1 VDIERLIV
9 TKIASSGE
17 IERLVSA
24 GVASNHY
31 ASPDCREVYDY
42 MLDHLRKYRGAASY
56 EAIKKK
62 FPKFDWAFT
71 TDTLEFLI
79 DEFISQIKRRETI
92 SMLRDLADAVD
103 DPGRVKRLDEEALEM
118 ARNLAMIV
126 PSNKSARFSDMPRR
140 IEDYRR
146 KALSGD
152 AWGIKMNIP
161 TFDRLTYGIQP
172 HEFIA
177 VIGYQGTGKSSLL
190 EYLAFQA
197 YLQDKTT
204 LFISLE
210 MEAEALYRR
219 FDTMAMHFNYDHLKG
234 LELSDKEI
242 EHWEKVAETAASH
255 RHERDIIVLDDLG
268 RASVEKVYA
277 EMARYKPDVCMV
289 DYISLMSAPTTAGQG
304 WERVGEI
311 TKGLK
316 INARSLKTP
325 IIAAAQTNRES
336 AKAGPELDN
345 IAFASSIGMDTDM
358 ILGLHQDDEMRD
370 RDRMEIRMLKNRDG
384 DTGKVKMNWDMTTR
398 QFYEV
403 SELDDFGTR

>member
-1 VDIERLIV
+1 MDIERLLV
-9 TKIASSGE
+9 TKLASSGE
-17 IERLVSA
+17 IDKLVSA
-24 GVASNHY
+24 GIIATHFS
-31 ASPDCREVYDY
+31 SGDCSEVYGY
-42 MLDHLRKYRGAASY
+42 MVDHLRKYRAVPSQDAV
-56 EAIKKK
+56 KKK
-62 FPKFDWAFT
+62 FPKFEWQFT
-71 TDTLEFLI
+71 TDTLGYLT

-92 SMLRDLADAVD
+92 TMLRDLAVAVD
-103 DPGRVKRLDEEALEM
+103 DPVRVKRLDEEALEM

-126 PSNKSARFSDMPRR
+126 PSTRASRFSDMSKR
-140 IEDYRR
+140 IEEYRL

-152 AWGIKMNIP
+152 SWGIKMNIP
-161 TFDRLTYGIQP
+161 TFDNLTYGVQP

-177 VIGYQGTGKSSLL
+177 VIGYQGTGKSTML

-197 YLQDKTT
+197 YLQEKST

-210 MEAEALYRR
+210 MESEALYRR
-219 FDTMAMHFNYDHLKG
+219 FDTMANNFDYNALKG

-242 EHWEKVAETAASH
+242 EIWEKMADRVQSNKHSH
-255 RHERDIIVLDDLG
+255 DIIVLDDLG

-289 DYISLMSAPTTAGQG
+289 DYLSLMSAPSHVGQG

-325 IIAAAQTNRES
+325 IIAAAQTNRDS

-345 IAFASSIGMDTDM
+345 IAFASSIGMDTDI
-358 ILGLHQDDEMRD
+358 ILGLHQDELMRD
-370 RDRMEIRMLKNRDG
+370 NHRMEVRMLKNRDG
-384 DTGKVKMNWDMTTR
+384 DTGKVTMDWNMTNR
-398 QFYEV
+398 QFCEV
-403 SELDDFGTR
+403 SALDEFKLR